1 MEHTTMKAWILHG
14 FNDIRLE
21 EVPIPQLHDGWV
33 LCRIEAFQPSVT
45 EVQRIKGFG
54 VEGLEKVKKRL
65 EKNGPSQMFG
75 HEFSGR
81 VVELGPNVTKL
92 SLGDRVALREV
103 RGHCGRCEA
112 CRAGRFED
120 CTDRQWIGIDYPGAF
135 AEYVAVPEEIVGKVP
150 LTLTPSQACCIQPLT
165 AVVSDVDNANIQT
178 NDTVVILGAGVLGLS
193 AIQLCHYKGAGT
205 VIVSDI
211 NEANLATAKK
221 LGADIVVNGREEDI
235 VETVKKL
242 TQGAGAEVVFECA
255 GGNPAQ
261 GLAGGV
267 TLGQAF
273 EIVRKNGTIVQLAHV
288 LPGHEVPFELKVL
301 RKKGIRYL
309 GHHSAQQK
317 HFDYAVKMIS
327 AGRINVDITVTHRL
341 EGIEALPEAFEI
353 TGSKGKFRAIN
364 PAQVTV
370 WTSPDCEVH

>member
-1 MEHTTMKAWILHG
+1 MDQKTMKAWILYD

-21 EVPIPQLHDGWV
+21 ERPIPELHDGWV

-54 VEGLEKVKKRL
+54 VEGLEKVTKRL
-65 EKNGPSQMFG
+65 QANGPSQMFG

-81 VVELGPNVTKL
+81 VVEVGTNVRRLKV
-92 SLGDRVALREV
+92 GDRVALREV

-112 CRAGRFED
+112 CKAGRFED

-135 AEYVAVPEEIVGKVP
+135 AEYVAIPEEIVGKVP
-150 LTLTPSQACCIQPLT
+150 LSLTPRQACCIQPLT
-165 AVVSDVDNANIQT
+165 AVISDVDNANIQL

-193 AIQLCHYKGAGT
+193 CIQLCHLKGAGT

-211 NEANLATAKK
+211 NPANLEVAKK
-221 LGADIVVNGREEDI
+221 LGADIVVNGKEESIID
-235 VETVKKL
+235 VVKKV
-242 TQGAGAEVVFECA
+242 TGGVGAEVVFECA

-273 EIVRKNGTIVQLAHV
+273 EVVRKNGTIIQLAHV

-301 RKKGIRYL
+301 RKKGIHYI
-309 GHHSAQQK
+309 GHHSAEQK

-327 AGRINVDITVTHRL
+327 NGRINVDITVTHEL
-341 EGIEALPEAFEI
+341 EGIEKLPEAFEI
-353 TGSKGKFRAIN
+353 TGAKGKYHAIN

-370 WTSPDCEVH
+370 WKADDSEVK

>member
-1 MEHTTMKAWILHG
+1 MGQKTMKAWILHD

-21 EVPIPQLHDGWV
+21 EVPMPQLRDGWV

-54 VEGLEKVKKRL
+54 VEGLEKVKSRL

-92 SLGDRVALREV
+92 ALGDRVALREV
-103 RGHCGRCEA
+103 RGHCGCCEA
-112 CRAGRFED
+112 CMAGHYED

-165 AVVSDVDNANIQT
+165 AVVSDVDNASIQM
-178 NDTVVILGAGVLGLS
+178 NDTVGILGAGVLGLR
-193 AIQLCHYKGAGT
+193 AVQLCHYKGAGT

-211 NEANLATAKK
+211 NKANLEVAKK
-221 LGADIVVNGREEDI
+221 LGADVVVNGREEDI
-235 VETVKKL
+235 IEVVKKL
-242 TQGAGAEVVFECA
+242 TRGVGAEVVFECA

-301 RKKGIRYL
+301 RKKGIHYV

-327 AGRINVDITVTHRL
+327 AGRLNVNVTVTHRL
-341 EGIEALPEAFEI
+341 EGIETLPEAFEI
-353 TGSKGKFRAIN
+353 TGSKGKYQAIN

-370 WTSPDCEVH
+370 WTAPDSEVK